1 MVPDGG
7 TTGPPFNREAAPA
20 APSSSSSPSGTPLRK
35 KSWLARQA
43 PDPIEK
49 VIGWQQQTTT
59 TGGEQAIGWKQP
71 PMAGGGGEP
80 GRGFPALR
88 CGGKAVASNLFRGR
102 TPSYEALRGAVTD
115 LYRLDDFSLETLGAG
130 FFSDVYKVLF
140 LNKFFR
146 WNLWVCIVN
155 FSVSRPDP
163 QQKLAV
169 SWIRI
174 GRIRVFLDLPEPGPS
189 VIKKN
194 VKKNVLFY
202 WFVTFL

>member
-7 TTGPPFNREAAPA
+7 GITGPPPYRKAAP
-20 APSSSSSPSGTPLRK
+20 PTSSPSPAASGTPLRK
-35 KSWLARQA
+35 KSWLAQQA

-59 TGGEQAIGWKQP
+59 TAGGEQAIGWQQQ
-71 PMAGGGGEP
+71 PMAGGGG
-80 GRGFPALR
+80 GFPALR

-140 LNKFFR
+140 
-146 WNLWVCIVN
+146 
-155 FSVSRPDP
+155 
-163 QQKLAV
+163 
-169 SWIRI
+169 
-174 GRIRVFLDLPEPGPS
+174 
-189 VIKKN
+189 
-194 VKKNVLFY
+194 
-202 WFVTFL
+202 